1 MNFRSVVTIVTVFVV
16 AGVLIGFYFLGPS
29 LFTGSGSSSGVVGTP
44 IAGSENSVS
53 TGSANDNAIVREND
67 QTGTSAWQIPDGH
80 AANTEIQAFAG
91 ATSVLPGKSITFYVS
106 TKEQG
111 TSYSINIYRLGWYG
125 GAGGRL
131 MTTSPDHVGQAQ
143 GYYDQ
148 KNYQLVNC
156 TTCTVNPVET
166 NWKPSYTLTIPGDWT
181 TGIYLA
187 KFIDRNG
194 MQTYAPF
201 DVLGGPKS
209 AYIAVTPDTTYAAYN
224 YWGKFSLYVEDGP
237 TTDSAHRDAK
247 VSFNKPYQD
256 HNGASQITSFII
268 QAVRWMEQRGYD
280 VSYMS
285 DVDLHVNPASL
296 LTHKAFISLGH
307 DEYWTKQM
315 RQGVETARD
324 KGIGVAF
331 MGANAV
337 YWQMRFEPDRAGVPN
352 RTIVCYKVEIAHND
366 YTRDPMYGVDN
377 TVVTSYFR
385 DPVVNDPENS
395 LMGEMWN
402 GLTHAQN
409 GFPWRVDPS
418 AANSPLLK
426 NTGLQPGQQYG
437 CGIVGY
443 EWDKVW
449 PTITAAD
456 NQGFVSNPVKNVHI
470 ISTSYVK
477 SSDTG
482 QDDVSNSTYY
492 IAPSGAMVFDSG
504 SIRWSA
510 ALDNYR
516 PDPDKICD
524 ASHNNKSV
532 PEIQTLMANIMDAL
546 VVKHNP
552 NSF

>member
-1 MNFRSVVTIVTVFVV
+1 MNFKSVVTIVTIFVV
-16 AGVLIGFYFLGPS
+16 AGVLLGFFFLGPS
-29 LFTGSGSSSGVVGTP
+29 LFTGASSSSSPVGTQTP
-44 IAGSENSVS
+44 GNDVS
-53 TGSANDNAIVREND
+53 TGTKSDNAIAREND
-67 QTGTSAWQIPDGH
+67 QTGTSAWRIPDGR

-106 TKEQG
+106 TKEPG
-111 TSYSINIYRLGWYG
+111 THYVAYVYRMGWYG

-131 MTTSPDHVGQAQ
+131 MATSPDLVGQAQ

-156 TTCTVNPVET
+156 TTCTLNPIDT
-166 NWKPSYTLTIPGDWT
+166 NWKPSYTLSVPGDWT

-187 KFIDRNG
+187 KFIDKNG

-201 DVLGGPKS
+201 DVLGGSKS
-209 AYIAVTPDTTYAAYN
+209 AYVAVTPDTTYAAYN

-237 TTDSAHRDAK
+237 STDTVHKDAK
-247 VSFNKPYQD
+247 VSFNKPYAD
-256 HNGASQITSFII
+256 HYGASQVTAFIL
-268 QAVRWMEQRGYD
+268 QTVRWMEKSGYD

-285 DVDLHVNPASL
+285 DVDLHVNSASL
-296 LTHKAFISLGH
+296 LTHKAFLSLGH

-315 RQGVETARD
+315 RQGVEAARN
-324 KGIGVAF
+324 KGVGIAF
-331 MGANAV
+331 LGANAV
-337 YWQMRFEPDRAGVPN
+337 YWQMRFEPDRNGVPN
-352 RTIVCYKVEIAHND
+352 RVIVCYKVEIAHND

-377 TVVTSYFR
+377 SVLTSYFR
-385 DPVVNDPENS
+385 DPAVKDPENS
-395 LMGEMWN
+395 LLGAMWS
-402 GLTHAQN
+402 GLTHAQS

-418 AANSPLLK
+418 AANLPLLK
-426 NTGLQPGQQYG
+426 NTGLQSGVSYG

-449 PTITAAD
+449 PAIAATD

-470 ISTSYVK
+470 LSTSYVK

-504 SIRWSA
+504 TIRWSA
-510 ALDNYR
+510 ALDSYR

-524 ASHNNKSV
+524 ASHNNKAV
-532 PEIQTLMANIMDAL
+532 PEMQLLMANIMDAL
-546 VVKHNP
+546 IVKHNP

>member
-1 MNFRSVVTIVTVFVV
+1 MSFKSVVTIVTIFIV
-16 AGVLIGFYFLGPS
+16 AGVLLGFFFLGPS

-44 IAGSENSVS
+44 IAGVQNSTTTS
-53 TGSANDNAIVREND
+53 GNDNAIVRENN
-67 QTGTSAWQIPDGH
+67 QSGTAAWQIPDGR

-91 ATSVLPGKSITFYVS
+91 ATSVAPGKSITFYVS
-106 TKEQG
+106 TEQQG
-111 TSYSINIYRLGWYG
+111 TRYTINIYRMGWYG
-125 GAGGRL
+125 GTGARL
-131 MTTSPDHVGQAQ
+131 MMTSPDHVGQAQ

-156 TTCTVNPVET
+156 TTCTTNPVET
-166 NWKPSYTLTIPGDWT
+166 NWKPSYTLTIPSDWT
-181 TGIYLA
+181 TGIYLT
-187 KFIDRNG
+187 KFIDKNG

-201 DVLGGPKS
+201 DVLGNSKS
-209 AYIAVTPDTTYAAYN
+209 AYVAVTPDTTYAAYN

-237 TTDSAHRDAK
+237 ATDTAHKDAK

-256 HNGASQITSFII
+256 HNGASQILSFIV

-285 DVDLHVNPASL
+285 DVDLHVNPGSL
-296 LTHKAFISLGH
+296 LTHKAFLSLGH

-315 RQGVETARD
+315 RQGVEAARD
-324 KGIGVAF
+324 KGVGIAF

-337 YWQMRFEPDRAGVPN
+337 YWQMRFEPDHNGVPN
-352 RTIVCYKVEIAHND
+352 RVIVCYKVEAAHND

-385 DPVVNDPENS
+385 DPVVNNPENT

-402 GLTHAQN
+402 GLTHNQN
-409 GFPWRVDPS
+409 GFPWTVDPS

-426 NTGLQPGQQYG
+426 NTGLQPGQTYG

-449 PTITAAD
+449 PTIGVAD
-456 NQGFVSNPVKNVHI
+456 NEGFVSNPVKNVHI
-470 ISTSYVK
+470 LSTSQVK
-477 SSDTG
+477 SSDTN
-482 QDDVSNSTYY
+482 QTDVSNSTYY
-492 IAPSGAMVFDSG
+492 IASSGAMVFDSG
-504 SIRWSA
+504 SIRWSS

-516 PDPDKICD
+516 PDPDKVCD

-532 PEIQTLMANIMDAL
+532 PELQALMANIMDAL
-546 VVKHNP
+546 IVKHNP